1 MDLGSR
7 HLSPVKKTHKKT
19 EHFKQVLE
27 TRLNEAQRLLASAAE
42 ETRAS
47 SARQPDSAD
56 QALAEYERQTLA
68 HKAAAAQQQIHSLN
82 RALERIRQGNYG
94 ECAECGGDI
103 ESKRLEALPWARYCV
118 ACQEA
123 RERT

>member
-27 TRLNEAQRLLASAAE
+27 TRLIEAQRLLASATE

-68 HKAAAAQQQIHSLN
+68 HKAAAAQQQIHSLCTG
-82 RALERIRQGNYG
+82 ADQ
-94 ECAECGGDI
+94 
-103 ESKRLEALPWARYCV
+103 ARKL
-118 ACQEA
+118 
-123 RERT
+123 R